1 MHGRIVLLLVLA
13 LGAGGPAWDPAWG
26 QARVVNPAVTEEQ
39 IGTWVLTCRTDP
51 MTDRSDCGLRH
62 RLWLEMP
69 DLQQGSTQGVAF
81 EVVLRE
87 GGAQPAVTARG
98 LSLSDPQ
105 RGALAVG
112 GAAEI
117 RLDQQP
123 AMVLSCTL
131 DGRDALCQPAPAEA
145 ERAGAALLEARRVLV
160 RLKAPAR
167 AVTGGPSDEVLA
179 LELSETG
186 RAIAVLR
193 ERAAGQPPRPPPAS
207 GAAGFL
213 DQLER
218 MLRR

>member
-1 MHGRIVLLLVLA
+1 MCGRIVLLLLLP
-13 LGAGGPAWDPAWG
+13 LGTGNAAWG

-39 IGTWVLTCRTDP
+39 IGSWMLTCRTDP
-51 MTDRSDCGLRH
+51 MTDRSECSLRH

-69 DLQQGSTQGVAF
+69 DIQRGSTQGVAF

-117 RLDQQP
+117 RLDQEP
-123 AMVLSCTL
+123 AMMLSCAL
-131 DGRDALCQPAPAEA
+131 DGRDAVCLPAPEQA
-145 ERAGAALLEARRVLV
+145 ERAGTVLLEARRVLV

-167 AVTGGPSDEVLA
+167 AVTGGASDDVLA
-179 LELSETG
+179 LDLSETG

-193 ERAAGQPPRPPPAS
+193 ERAAGQPPRPAPPS

-213 DQLER
+213 EQLER

>member
-1 MHGRIVLLLVLA
+1 MRGWMVLGLLLACVV
-13 LGAGGPAWDPAWG
+13 GSDAWG

-39 IGTWVLTCRTDP
+39 IGSWMLTCRTDP

-69 DLQQGSTQGVAF
+69 DIQHGSTQGVAF

-98 LSLSDPQ
+98 LSLSDPE

-123 AMVLSCTL
+123 PMMLPCTL
-131 DGRDALCQPAPAEA
+131 DGRDAVCLPAPEQA
-145 ERAGAALLEARRVLV
+145 ERAGSALLEARRVLV

-179 LELSETG
+179 LDLTETG

-193 ERAAGQPPRPPPAS
+193 ERAAGQPPRPAPAS

-213 DQLER
+213 EQLER

>member
-1 MHGRIVLLLVLA
+1 MRGKLVLA
-13 LGAGGPAWDPAWG
+13 MMLSLAAGGVAWG
-26 QARVVNPAVTEEQ
+26 QARVVNPAVTEELV
-39 IGTWVLTCRTDP
+39 GSWVLTCRTDP
-51 MTDRSDCGLRH
+51 MTDRSECGLRH

-69 DLQQGSTQGVAF
+69 DIQRGSTYGVGF

-87 GGAQPAVTARG
+87 GAALPAVTARG
-98 LSLSDPQ
+98 LSLTDPQ

-117 RLDQQP
+117 RLDQEP
-123 AMVLSCTL
+123 AMLLACAL
-131 DGRDALCQPAPAEA
+131 DGRDAVCLPTAEQA
-145 ERAGAALLEARRVLV
+145 ERATAALPEARRVLV

-167 AVTGGPSDEVLA
+167 AVTGGSSDDILA
-179 LELSETG
+179 LELAETG
-186 RAIAVLR
+186 RAIALLR
-193 ERAAGQPPRPPPAS
+193 ERAAGQPPRPAPAS

>member
-1 MHGRIVLLLVLA
+1 MRGRIVLALMASLA
-13 LGAGGPAWDPAWG
+13 AGGTAWS
-26 QARVVNPAVTEEQ
+26 QARVVNPAVTEELV
-39 IGTWVLTCRTDP
+39 GSWVLTCRTDP
-51 MTDRSDCGLRH
+51 MTDRSECGLRH

-69 DLQQGSTQGVAF
+69 DLQRGGTYGVGF

-87 GGAQPAVTARG
+87 GAAQPAVTARG
-98 LSLSDPQ
+98 LSLTDPQ

-117 RLDQQP
+117 RLDQE
-123 AMVLSCTL
+123 ASMLLSCAL
-131 DGRDALCQPAPAEA
+131 DGRDAVCLPTAEQA
-145 ERAGAALLEARRVLV
+145 LRAAAVLPEARRVLV

-167 AVTGGPSDEVLA
+167 AVTGGASDEVLA

-186 RAIAVLR
+186 RAIALLR
-193 ERAAGQPPRPPPAS
+193 ERAAGQPPRPAPAG

>member
-1 MHGRIVLLLVLA
+1 
-13 LGAGGPAWDPAWG
+13 
-26 QARVVNPAVTEEQ
+26 
-39 IGTWVLTCRTDP
+39 
-51 MTDRSDCGLRH
+51 
-62 RLWLEMP
+62 MP
-69 DLQQGSTQGVAF
+69 DIQRGSTQGVAF

-87 GGAQPAVTARG
+87 AGAQPAVTARG

-117 RLDQQP
+117 RLDQEP
-123 AMVLSCTL
+123 AIMLACTL
-131 DGRDALCQPAPAEA
+131 DGRDAVCLPTPEQA
-145 ERAGAALLEARRVLV
+145 ERAGAALAEARRVLV

-167 AVTGGPSDEVLA
+167 AVTGGFSDDVLA
-179 LELSETG
+179 LELSETA
-186 RAIAVLR
+186 RAIALLR
-193 ERAAGQPPRPPPAS
+193 ERAAGQPPRPAPPG